1 MNRAEL
7 QQKLKGIICATVTPF
22 DDDFELDLG
31 RMHEDA
37 QWWVENGLVEGKA
50 CIKVGSMM
58 GEIPQLADAEWPPL
72 VQTAVQAVDGRV
84 PVISGIHGKET
95 KRSIED
101 ALRAQDIGAVGL
113 QIAPPV
119 WNDPNQDDI
128 LRYFEAISDAIEI
141 GVMVYNT
148 PWMPYGEIMPETFHK
163 MADFEHIVAI
173 KWCQPRS
180 YEYDVAA
187 ELSPKFNLLENGRNL
202 ARCYELGG
210 KGFLDEQ
217 ALAHPEHELKILEH
231 LEAGRYEEGQAMWD
245 AVSGPLGE
253 FYQKLQARSGGQA
266 RLKKGVMNAMGHPVG
281 SMRPPSLPLNDA
293 EMDELRDLLRGFG
306 WPVPEPAKAAAAA
319 GD

>member
-7 QQKLKGIICATVTPF
+7 QRKLKGIICATVTPF
-22 DDDFELDLG
+22 DDNFEINLG
-31 RMHEDA
+31 QMHDDT

-50 CIKVGSMM
+50 CIKVASVM
-58 GEIPQLADAEWPPL
+58 GEVPQLRDDEWPKL
-72 VQTAVQAVDGRV
+72 VETTVKAAAGRV
-84 PVISGIHGKET
+84 PIISGIHGKET

-101 ALRAQDIGAVGL
+101 ALQAQDLGATGIQVS
-113 QIAPPV
+113 PPV

-148 PWMPYGEIMPETFHK
+148 PWMAHGEIMPDTFHK

-173 KWCQPRS
+173 KWCMPRS
-180 YEYDVAA
+180 YDYDEAKA
-187 ELSPKFNLLENGRNL
+187 LAPKFNLLENGKSLGRIF
-202 ARCYELGG
+202 ELGG

-217 ALAHPEHELKILEH
+217 ALANPQYELQILEH
-231 LEAGRYEEGQAMWD
+231 LEAGRYDEGQAMWD
-245 AVSGPLGE
+245 AISVPLGK

-281 SMRPPSLPLNDA
+281 SMRPPSLPLNDQ
-293 EMDELRDLLRGFG
+293 EMDELRDLLRSFG
-306 WPVPEPAKAAAAA
+306 WQVPEPAAAAA
-319 GD
+319 D

>member
-7 QQKLKGIICATVTPF
+7 QRKLKGIVCATVTPF
-22 DDDFELDLG
+22 DDDFELNLG
-31 RMHEDA
+31 QMYDDT

-50 CIKVGSMM
+50 CIKVASMM
-58 GEIPQLADAEWPPL
+58 GEVPQLRDDEWPKL
-72 VQTAVQAVDGRV
+72 VETTVKAAAGRV
-84 PVISGIHGKET
+84 PIISGIHGKET

-101 ALRAQDIGAVGL
+101 ALQAQDLGAVGL

-148 PWMPYGEIMPETFHK
+148 PWMPHGEIMPDTFHK

-173 KWCQPRS
+173 KWCTPRS
-180 YEYDVAA
+180 YDYDEAA
-187 ELSPKFNLLENGRNL
+187 ALAPKFNLLENGKNL
-202 ARCYELGG
+202 GGIYKLGG

-217 ALAHPEHELKILEH
+217 ALANPQYELQILEH
-231 LEAGRYEEGQAMWD
+231 LEAGRYDEGQAMWD
-245 AVSGPLGE
+245 AISAPLGK
-253 FYQKLQARSGGQA
+253 FYQKLQERSGGQA

-281 SMRPPSLPLNDA
+281 SMRPPSLPLTDQ
-293 EMDELRDLLRGFG
+293 EMDELRDLLKSFG
-306 WPVPEPAKAAAAA
+306 WQVPEPAAAAA
-319 GD
+319 D